1 MICSS
6 SACSTSPQS
15 DFDRPPE
22 NVAAVV
28 TEILKAAAI
37 PPRYFRARVWEDFS
51 RAVTDKL
58 SHKLPYLNQEIDEAL
73 RAQSRQHRRLPAEP
87 GKTTAVDG
95 AESTISRL
103 AAKLERHVNFWK
115 RFVERK
121 PLVVD
126 VVDTS
131 ATLASIY
138 CLRPNLAKVLR
149 VWTDSG
155 GRELEIDEDGAVVLN
170 YRSPQNTCGF
180 FRLWIDVLVP
190 NVAFGF
196 RGTLKVDP
204 EIVGNLAARCV
215 YAIKVDPAAP
225 SIINLVPCNVTAQRR
240 ALIRHLLRAFRGR
253 YSRQEVRRRLRN
265 GVEPSITVI
274 DKYRGK
280 YRVSLSAGKVADDVA
295 RFHKERLETARR
307 RSERIELYREAVE
320 AEAGRVGDAI
330 AGGSFLQMENV
341 VREVAQKEAVFTHA
355 RTAFWERCQG
365 AMYRKSLPA
374 EPFVLPPW
382 REHLPS
388 RLFKRLS
395 ATTERSLRFS
405 LASFNSS
412 HEHLLEAYT
421 RYKEIL
427 GIDHRSEVRAQ
438 YRGSQGVAEDS
449 PMHKSRG
456 FVIHP
461 QAESGDANP
470 AVRSTLAS
478 LPRGETVLRLGSQAE
493 NIECR

>member
-6 SACSTSPQS
+6 SACSASPQS

-28 TEILKAAAI
+28 IKILEAAAI
-37 PPRYFRARVWEDFS
+37 SPRYLRAGVWEDFS
-51 RAVTDKL
+51 RAVTNGL
-58 SHKLPYLNQEIDEAL
+58 SHKLPYLHAEVDEAL
-73 RAQSRQHRRLPAEP
+73 RTLSRQHGSFPAEP
-87 GKTTAVDG
+87 VKTTAVDG
-95 AESTISRL
+95 AESPISRL
-103 AAKLERHVNFWK
+103 ASKLERHVNFWK
-115 RFVERK
+115 RFVDRK

-126 VVDTS
+126 VVDAS
-131 ATLASIY
+131 ATLASIH

-155 GRELEIDEDGAVVLN
+155 GREAEINEDGAVVLN

-225 SIINLVPCNVTAQRR
+225 SIINLVPCNVTAQRW
-240 ALIRHLLRAFRGR
+240 ALIRHLLHAFRGR
-253 YSRQEVRRRLRN
+253 YSRKEVRRRLRN
-265 GVEPSITVI
+265 GVEPSISVLN
-274 DKYRGK
+274 KYRGQ

-307 RSERIELYREAVE
+307 RGERIEVYRQAVQ
-320 AEAGRVGDAI
+320 AEAGLVANAI
-330 AGGSFLQMENV
+330 AGDRFLQMENV
-341 VREVAQKEAVFTHA
+341 VREVAQREAAFVYA
-355 RTAFWERCQG
+355 RTAFWERCQP
-365 AMYRKSLPA
+365 AMYRNSLPA

-382 REHLPS
+382 RDHLPS

-395 ATTERSLRFS
+395 ATMERRLRFS

-427 GIDHRSEVRAQ
+427 GTEYRSEIRA
-438 YRGSQGVAEDS
+438 
-449 PMHKSRG
+449 
-456 FVIHP
+456 
-461 QAESGDANP
+461 
-470 AVRSTLAS
+470 
-478 LPRGETVLRLGSQAE
+478 
-493 NIECR
+493 ECRAS